1 MVRQIRVHNQKIK
14 MYSLD
19 GGRSWCSSVEAL
31 RPFYRRREQVLKTRL
46 TPKELKRIDSLNQ
59 PEDVFDSGEIQF
71 TVQFQ

>member
-1 MVRQIRVHNQKIK
+1 
-14 MYSLD
+14 
-19 GGRSWCSSVEAL
+19 L

-71 TVQFQ
+71 TM